1 MPERKEWYSPG
12 EIYFTREQIMFLI
25 ENFAEKSSAGEWEL
39 VCNKWPPDPDKIDIL
54 IQTSLCKSPF
64 ETVACLLA
72 EVELRI
78 EKTKTDG
85 KLLMSEIVGGIEI
98 REDLSAEA
106 KLALNYISGW
116 KRKQSPYSKWKASRL
131 FYYKNI
137 TKGIGKKKR
146 NKDYANRNVLRQR
159 EGQP

>member
-12 EIYFTREQIMFLI
+12 EIYFSREQIMFLI
-25 ENFAEKSSAGEWEL
+25 ENFAEKSGAGEWEL
-39 VCNKWPPDPDKIDIL
+39 VCNKWPPDPDKIDIV
-54 IQTSLCKSPF
+54 IQTSLLKSSF

-85 KLLMSEIVGGIEI
+85 KLLISEIVGGIEL
-98 REDLSAEA
+98 REDLSPEA
-106 KLALNYISGW
+106 RLALNYISGW
-116 KRKQSPYSKWKASRL
+116 KGKDTPYSQWKASRL

-137 TKGIGKKKR
+137 TKGLDKKKR
-146 NKDYANRNVLRQR
+146 KRSASSS
-159 EGQP
+159 